1 MTCGAECSRLRDNRL
16 RAERQRAEVATN
28 PAPARPAKPRVTP
41 LASIPPQLRDD
52 WLQEQALARLEGR
65 EVDVQEFY
73 RQHAPYHERVQL
85 DERVHASF
93 GDHEYSDD

>member
-1 MTCGAECSRLRDNRL
+1 MGT
-16 RAERQRAEVATN
+16 
-28 PAPARPAKPRVTP
+28 
-41 LASIPPQLRDD
+41 
-52 WLQEQALARLEGR
+52 ARLEGR